1 MPISVFFRIQDA
13 KGDTSTITIPIPD
26 STALTNVSG
35 YVNAMSS
42 ILEDLINGTLVEAG
56 FAVSVAVTPWQLA
69 APISDVQEKARFVF
83 RGVNGFLKSISLPAV
98 LESIFSPGSRE
109 VNQADPAVAAFITAI
124 VDGVEVGG
132 EDIEATDIRGDDLTN
147 LVQATEAWGRMRG

>member
-1 MPISVFFRIQDA
+1 MPISVFYRIQDA

-26 STALTNVSG
+26 ATALTNVTG
-35 YVNAMSS
+35 YVNAMAS

-124 VDGVEVGG
+124 VDGVEVDGT
-132 EDIEATDIRGDDLTN
+132 DIEATDIRGDDLTN